1 MKGTYYKLPIDFDAL
16 KQRKDL
22 VQIPLEKSIRQHL
35 FVLITTSFGECKFDY
50 TYGCELW
57 EMDFDLLKSDNEL
70 KQFIYDSVFQSVK
83 THEKRLFLQNIDL
96 SISQESFGNR
106 RESRAKKKIV
116 LSLKGL
122 IKETNRELIYTTSF
136 YVGPLSY

>member
-1 MKGTYYKLPIDFDAL
+1 MSGAYYKLPIDFDAL

-22 VQIPLEKSIRQHL
+22 AQMPLEASIRQHL
-35 FVLITTSFGECKFDY
+35 FVLITTSLGECKFDH

-106 RESRAKKKIV
+106 RESRVKKKIV

>member
-106 RESRAKKKIV
+106 RESRVKKKIV

-136 YVGPLSY
+136 YVGPLSC